1 MTANSLPNELLKYER
16 ERRHWT
22 QVDVAEKIGAPDPKM
37 VGKWE
42 RGITIPQPQ
51 YTRKLTEI
59 FEKSARELGITR
71 GNEIPFW
78 NIPYRQN
85 PFFTGRE
92 DILARLYEARTPVK
106 PETSPHF
113 QAQAICGLGGV
124 GKTQTAVEYA
134 YRYRNQYQAVLWVRA
149 ETRELLAS
157 DFANLA
163 WLLNLPEKD
172 EPEQHRVILAV
183 KAWLATLSRW
193 LLIFDN
199 ADDLQ
204 SLNEFIP
211 SPCPGHLLLTTRTR
225 ITGKL
230 AQSISIDTMEPEEGA
245 HFLLRRTGM
254 IELQSAREDIS
265 SEIFSH
271 ALAISLMLGGLPL
284 ALDQAGAYIEET
296 GCSLQDYT
304 DRYQTQHGKLLQW
317 RGDFAED
324 HPAPVATTWALSLDK
339 IYQANPFAIELLRL
353 CAFLAPDAI
362 PEEIFIVGAPDLG
375 PALQPVTVD
384 PFKLDVVFKELLKF
398 SLIRRNATAKT
409 LTIHRL
415 VQAVL
420 KDRMDRETQR
430 LWAERTVRAVH
441 RVFPEVEFAS
451 WSLCQRYLA
460 HAQIAAQL
468 IKQWEMQFPEAMRLL
483 DRCGQYLYQRAQY
496 ADAEALYRQ
505 ALEIREQIQGPEHL
519 DVAISL
525 SNLTRLYWDQVK
537 FIQAEPLFLRSLS
550 IREQALGPHH
560 PDVAASLNDL
570 AMLYKAQD
578 RYDQAE
584 PLFLRALAI
593 RNSALD
599 PEHLDIATT
608 LNNLA
613 MLYFNQERF
622 GEAEPLFL
630 RAFSISQ
637 RVLGPEHPHVAN
649 CLNYLAGL
657 YHVLA
662 RYTEAEALFLRA
674 LSICETAL
682 GPEHPDVATGLNN
695 LALLYSDLD
704 DFSKSEPLFLRAL
717 NIYEKVLSPQ
727 HPSVATILNNL
738 ALLYYSQQM
747 FVQAEPLFQRALNI
761 NELKLGLDHPQ
772 MAIVWQNYARLL
784 RATERYEEAIEFDDR
799 ALALW
804 NRRTQKT
811 PKPRILIGNTLQVYV
826 PVFLSRL

>member
-22 QVDVAEKIGAPDPKM
+22 QVDVAERIGAPDPKM

-42 RGITIPQPQ
+42 RGITTPQPQ
-51 YTRKLTEI
+51 YARKLAEL

-92 DILARLYEARTPVK
+92 DILARLNDARTSEQSV
-106 PETSPHF
+106 TSPHF

-163 WLLNLPEKD
+163 WLLNLPEKN
-172 EPEQHRVILAV
+172 EPEQHQVIQAV
-183 KAWLATLSRW
+183 KAWLAALSRW

-204 SLNEFIP
+204 VINEFMP
-211 SPCPGHLLLTTRTR
+211 SPYSGQLLLTTRTG

-230 AQSISIDTMEPEEGA
+230 AQSISLDTMDPEVGA
-245 HFLLRRTGM
+245 YFLLRRARM
-254 IELQSAREDIS
+254 IELPSAREDIS
-265 SEIFSH
+265 SEVFSQ
-271 ALAISLMLGGLPL
+271 AIAISQMLGGLPL

-296 GCSLQDYT
+296 GCGLQDYI
-304 DRYQTQHGKLLQW
+304 DRYQAQHGKLLQW
-317 RGDFAED
+317 RGEFAED
-324 HPAPVATTWALSLDK
+324 HPAPVATTWALAFDK
-339 IYQANPFAIELLRL
+339 IFQANPFAIELLRL
-353 CAFLAPDAI
+353 CAFLAPDTI
-362 PEEIFIVGAPDLG
+362 PEEIFSVAAPDLG
-375 PALQPVTVD
+375 PALQPLTVD
-384 PFKLDVVFKELLKF
+384 PYKLDVVFKELLKF
-398 SLIRRNATAKT
+398 SLIRRDASTKT

-415 VQAVL
+415 VQTIL
-420 KDRMDRETQR
+420 KDRMDQEIQR
-430 LWAERTVRAVH
+430 LWAERTVRAIN
-441 RVFPEVEFAS
+441 RVFPEVEFTS
-451 WSLCQRYLA
+451 WPQCQRYLA

-468 IKQWEMQFPEAMRLL
+468 IKQWEMQFPEAIRLL

-496 ADAEALYRQ
+496 ADAETLYRQ
-505 ALEIREQIQGPEHL
+505 ALEIREQVLGPEHL

-525 SNLTRLYWDQVK
+525 RNLTTLYWDQGK
-537 FIQAEPLFLRSLS
+537 FVQAEPLFLRSLS
-550 IREQALGPHH
+550 IREQVLGPHH

-578 RYDQAE
+578 RYNQAE

-622 GEAEPLFL
+622 VEAEPLFL
-630 RAFSISQ
+630 RGFSISQ
-637 RVLGPEHPHVAN
+637 RVLGPEHPQVAS

-674 LSICETAL
+674 LSIRETAL
-682 GPEHPDVATGLNN
+682 GPEHPDVATSLNN

-704 DFSKSEPLFLRAL
+704 DFSKSEPLFLRAI

-727 HPSVATILNNL
+727 HPSVATVLNNL

-747 FVQAEPLFQRALNI
+747 FAQAESLFQRALNI
-761 NELKLGLDHPQ
+761 NELTLGLDHPM

-784 RATERYEEAIEFDDR
+784 RATERYEEATEFEAR
-799 ALALW
+799 ATALW
-804 NRRTQKT
+804 NKRAQKT
-811 PKPRILIGNTLQVYV
+811 SKPRILMGNTLQVYE
-826 PVFLSRL
+826 PVFVQR